1 MATTDPPPNWRGR
14 LLWFAGLYVAGAG
27 VTILAAYA
35 LRGLLFM
42 GR

>member
-1 MATTDPPPNWRGR
+1 MATTDPPPNWRRR

-27 VTILAAYA
+27 VTIVAAYA

>member
-1 MATTDPPPNWRGR
+1 MATTDPPPNWRQR